1 MYYFSIF
8 EYMLPVF
15 IL

>member
-8 EYMLPVF
+8 EYMLQVF